1 MCILSLLGWSP
12 MSSVMAGLTK
22 PEEYSWKD
30 TNVAL
35 FGSDEDRAVKKGS
48 AENEP
53 AWAAVKSVDSKT
65 VMVWRVNKFKL
76 ETVKPQNHG
85 RFFSGDSYVILKVDK
100 VGNELVYDVFFWI
113 GKDSTQ
119 DEYGTA
125 AYKTVE
131 LDSLLDDKATQHRE
145 VDGFES
151 DTFKKCFARL
161 EKLDGGYESG
171 FNKVKPNEFKKRLR
185 VFHGVDINHVEL
197 SEVSFSRKALHSD
210 DVFILD
216 LGTKMYQWNGK
227 NASKDER
234 FRASQYLQFIEG
246 DRNGRCVTI
255 VIDEGDREGT
265 AEFLSHLPDDPI
277 HEKPKQE
284 IGKKAIYRL
293 SDESGKLDMSLVCEE
308 ILNKNAITDDDAYFI
323 DTGSSLF
330 VYLGNK
336 CSRKEKHNAL
346 PWAHDYLKNTT
357 HPLIPIT
364 VVSGGRKSKEM
375 EKIWD

>member
-1 MCILSLLGWSP
+1 MKERSQDQPPGQSFSYP
-12 MSSVMAGLTK
+12 R
-22 PEEYSWKD
+22 PEED
-30 TNVAL
+30 
-35 FGSDEDRAVKKGS
+35 S

-53 AWAAVKSVDSKT
+53 AWKPVKSINSNT

-76 ETVKPQNHG
+76 ETVKPDNHG

-151 DTFKKCFARL
+151 DTFKKCFTRL

-171 FNKVKPNEFKKRLR
+171 FNKVKPEEFKKRLR
-185 VFHGVDINHVEL
+185 VFHGVDINHIEL
-197 SEVSFSRKALHSD
+197 SEVSFSRKSLNSD

-234 FRASQYLQFIEG
+234 FRS
-246 DRNGRCVTI
+246 
-255 VIDEGDREGT
+255 
-265 AEFLSHLPDDPI
+265 EFLSHLPDAPVP
-277 HEKPKQE
+277 EKPQQE
-284 IGKKAIYRL
+284 IGQKAIYRL
-293 SDESGKLDMSLVCEE
+293 SDESGKLELTLVCNE
-308 ILNKNAITDDDAYFI
+308 ILDKKALTEDDPYII
-323 DTGSSLF
+323 DTGSALF
-330 VYLGNK
+330 VYLGDK

-346 PWAHDYLKNTT
+346 PWAHDYLKKTT

-375 EKIWD
+375 DKIWG